1 MAYKMY
7 AAFIASLSVA
17 LTLASNETFGG
28 SWAGQQR
35 NVPALGP
42 VAGSSFYGPGNGER
56 SISGDIHYRY
66 TDEPLWDAVHQYPEV
81 ISVAGQER
89 NVPALG
95 PAVGGFFYGL
105 GNGQQSISGD
115 IRYRYTYEPLWD
127 AVHQYPE
134 VVRSSETVSEPVVRA
149 IVPGCSVQTVTV
161 PDSKETINI
170 VRC

>member
-7 AAFIASLSVA
+7 AAFIASLSIA

-28 SWAGQQR
+28 SWAGQDR
-35 NVPALGP
+35 NVPALEP
-42 VAGSSFYGPGNGER
+42 AVEGSFHGPGNGEQ

-66 TDEPLWDAVHQYPEV
+66 TYEPLWDAVHQYPEV

-89 NVPALG
+89 YVPALG
-95 PAVGGFFYGL
+95 STAGGFFYGL

-134 VVRSSETVSEPVVRA
+134 VVRRSETVSQPVVRA
-149 IVPGCSVQTVTV
+149 IVPGCSVQTITA
-161 PDSKETINI
+161 PDSKEAVSII
-170 VRC
+170 RC